1 MSKLEDL
8 KATRTAKLAALRKA
22 GLLPYP
28 ARTKQTHFIKDLDA
42 SLDTKNEA
50 VTIVGR
56 VMSLRPQGGLI
67 FFHVYDGTGKFQALF
82 KVEAGKESFDLFE
95 QTVDI
100 GDFVEVTG
108 TIFTTNRGER
118 TIAVSSWNMLT
129 KSLSPLP
136 DKWHGLQDIDERFR
150 KRYLDILLNKDV
162 RDIFEKKAKFW
173 NFTREY
179 LIKAGFTEVETPTL
193 ETTTGG
199 AEARPFK
206 THHND
211 FDIDVYLR
219 ISVGELW
226 QKRLMAA
233 GFPKTF
239 EIGRVYRNEGS
250 SPEHLQEFTNFEYYA
265 AYWSYKESMEFTKN
279 MIIDTA
285 KHVFGTTKFTTRG
298 HTFDLSDPWVELDY
312 VTTIKKM
319 TGIDVLEDTEEKLKA
334 KLQELKVSYDGE
346 TRERL
351 TDTLW
356 KHCRKQIS
364 GPAFLINHP
373 KLVSPLAK
381 ESVDNPGKTERFQLI
396 LAGAEVSNGY
406 SELNDPIE
414 QKERFDIQQKLIEQG
429 DTEAMMPDF
438 EFVEMLEYGMPPTCG
453 YAHGDR
459 LFAFL
464 VDKPIREMQLFPLMR
479 PEKASKKDEKKIA
492 TIVLNKE
499 YKFEPWQLLNTSA
512 HLSAVLG
519 VEKGDTL
526 VHARNIQTKDG
537 KEIKLNIQHAI
548 LLKYGSSNTEI
559 QKLAQEAKK
568 AGLTVSEFTE
578 EMLKSNN
585 DKKVI
590 AETKVKDLKDV
601 THLGIL
607 IFGPESVVKEITKD
621 TVMFS

>member
-8 KATRTAKLAALRKA
+8 KATRTAKLTALRKA

-28 ARTKQTHFIKDLDA
+28 ARTKQTHFIKDLDV
-42 SLDTKNEA
+42 SLDASQKE

-56 VMSLRPQGGLI
+56 VMSLRAQGGLI
-67 FFHVYDGTGKFQALF
+67 FFHIYDGTGKFQALL
-82 KVEAGKESFDLFE
+82 KVEAGKDSFELFE

-108 TIFTTNRGER
+108 SLFTTNRGER
-118 TIAVSSWNMLT
+118 TVAVTGWNMLT

-150 KRYLDILLNKDV
+150 KRYLDILLNQDV

-179 LIKAGFTEVETPTL
+179 LLKAGFIEVETPTL

-250 SPEHLQEFTNFEYYA
+250 SPEHLQEFTNIEYYA

-279 MIIDTA
+279 MITDTA

-298 HTFDLSDPWVELDY
+298 HTFDLSDPWIELDY
-312 VTTIKKM
+312 VDTVKKM

-334 KLQELKVSYDGE
+334 KLQELKVAYDGE

-356 KHCRKQIS
+356 KYCRKQIS

-381 ESVDNPGKTERFQLI
+381 ESIEKPGRTERFQLI

-406 SELNDPIE
+406 SELNDPID
-414 QKERFDIQQKLIEQG
+414 QRERFEVQRKLIEQG
-429 DTEAMMPDF
+429 DAEAMMPDF
-438 EFVEMLEYGMPPTCG
+438 EFVEMLEHGMPPTCG
-453 YAHGDR
+453 YGQGDR
-459 LFAFL
+459 LFAFF
-464 VDKPIREMQLFPLMR
+464 VDKPIRETQLFPLMR
-479 PEKASKKDEKKIA
+479 PEKEKKEEKKIA
-492 TIVLNKE
+492 VIVLNKE

-512 HLSAVLG
+512 HLSAILG
-519 VEKGDTL
+519 VEKGDAL
-526 VHARNIQTKDG
+526 VHAKNIQTKDG
-537 KEIKLNIQHAI
+537 KDIKLNIQHAI

-559 QKLAQEAKK
+559 QKIAQEAKK
-568 AGLTVSEFTE
+568 SGLMVSEFTE
-578 EMLKSNN
+578 DMIKTTN

-590 AETKVKDLKDV
+590 AETKIKELKDV

-607 IFGPESVVKEITKD
+607 IFGSESVVKEITKD